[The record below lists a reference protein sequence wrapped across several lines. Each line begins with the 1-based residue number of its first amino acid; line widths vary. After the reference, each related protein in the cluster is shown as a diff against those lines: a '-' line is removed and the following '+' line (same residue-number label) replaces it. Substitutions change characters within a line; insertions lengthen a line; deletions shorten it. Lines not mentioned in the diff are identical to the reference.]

1 MHYDYRG
8 TELQRL
14 QSLGGKKQNVQDLED
29 NIKNKSFE
37 ALVVGNKF
45 TCLVVNVI
53 LWKLENVL
61 KHKSCLDPQIKTYGS
76 IDFTR
81 TYTKCKIE

>member
-53 LWKLENVL
+53 L
-61 KHKSCLDPQIKTYGS
+61 
-76 IDFTR
+76 
-81 TYTKCKIE
+81 